1 MAESSEFVR
10 PSEDEY
16 FMNLVHDIASRG
28 ECRRRKVGAIITD
41 RRGRILST
49 GMNGVAPGQRTCLE
63 APCPGASAPSGSD
76 LDLCQAS
83 HAEIS
88 ALVTL
93 DKPFEAHTI
102 YCTTEPCVSCTKA
115 LLLTSIQRILYR
127 DPYPTSGRDLW
138 VATGRISQE
147 FKCEDTV

>member
-1 MAESSEFVR
+1 M
-10 PSEDEY
+10 D
-16 FMNLVHDIASRG
+16 LVVSIASRG
-28 ECRRRKVGAIITD
+28 ECRRRKVGAIIID

-63 APCPGASAPSGSD
+63 VPCPGTSSQSGTN

-93 DKPFEAHTI
+93 EKPFEAHTL

-115 LLLTSIQRILYR
+115 LLLTSIQRIVYK
-127 DPYPTSGRDLW
+127 DPYPTTGRELW
-138 VATGRISQE
+138 EATGRVSEE
-147 FKCEDTV
+147 FKNEDAL